1 MKPANIFLV
10 RHGQSVGNVDKSI
23 YATTPDYA
31 VPLTEVGKMQA
42 LEASSKLM
50 NLMGDDKST
59 FFYISPFRRT
69 KETFLGLTTC
79 MDPREVQ
86 YREEVRLREQEWS
99 GRMRAD
105 NFDETMGFYTERERD
120 AYSRFYYRFDGGES
134 CADVYD
140 RISGMLDSVH
150 RDFEK
155 QNFPKNCV
163 FVGHGMTMRV
173 MLMRWFHWTVEEFE
187 LLKNPHNCQIVHLK
201 LDSKTQKYIA
211 PEMEKYPSHTHDFHY
226 PLKFGQPS

>member
-1 MKPANIFLV
+1 MKPTKIFIV
-10 RHGQSVGNVDKSI
+10 RHGQSLGNVDKSV

-31 VPLTEVGKMQA
+31 VPLTETGHKQAEAAGKELA
-42 LEASSKLM
+42 RRSTG
-50 NLMGDDKST
+50 GDF
-59 FFYISPFRRT
+59 FFYVSPFRRT
-69 KETFLGLTTC
+69 KETFL
-79 MDPREVQ
+79 DIAKSIPREKIT

-120 AYSRFYYRFDGGES
+120 AYSRFYYRFEGGES
-134 CADVYD
+134 CADVFD
-140 RISGMLDSVH
+140 RVSGMLDTVH

-155 QNFPKNCV
+155 PNFPDNCV

-187 LLKNPHNCQIVHLK
+187 LLKNPPNCHIVELN
-201 LDSKTQKYIA
+201 LDIVKQKYSE
-211 PEMEKYPSHTHDFHY
+211 PELDKYPSHTHDFHF
-226 PLKFGQPS
+226 PLRFDN